1 MDHAIFPKRQRLKQV
16 ALFHLSAA
24 ASHTVLIKVN
34 QEILPKYNR
43 EIDFFSLCFF
53 FFNDL
58 SLLE

>member
-1 MDHAIFPKRQRLKQV
+1 MDHVIFLKRQHLKQV
-16 ALFHLSAA
+16 ALFNLSTA
-24 ASHTVLIKVN
+24 ASHTILIKVN

-53 FFNDL
+53 FKDL